1 LRILSD
7 PRRLRRAT
15 AALLAVTLQGSLA
28 GAEEPVHC
36 APIAGAAP
44 ELAAVSAAARLGFV
58 RDVMRDQA
66 GRARTW
72 TWVWGIGGL
81 ALAAGNFGL
90 AALADTPDH
99 RVDPLVGGVTS
110 LFIPAALLVKPVAVI
125 ANHAALE
132 DYLALTAST
141 SGEGDACATLAR
153 AEELLVASAEDEA
166 LGVGVLAQAIAIL
179 GNGAIALFLGLGY
192 GHWAGALLNG
202 GGGLV
207 ITEVQIFTQP
217 TGAVRALESYR
228 RGAVQVAPQPP
239 RVAWS
244 VMPLVPIVAPRV
256 AASEATGSTS
266 LPQARG
272 LALGASF

>member
-1 LRILSD
+1 M
-7 PRRLRRAT
+7 
-15 AALLAVTLQGSLA
+15 
-28 GAEEPVHC
+28 HC
-36 APIAGAAP
+36 TPIAGAAP
-44 ELAAVSAAARLGFV
+44 ELALALASVPAAARLQFIRG
-58 RDVMRDQA
+58 VMEDQA
-66 GRARTW
+66 RRARTW
-72 TWVWGIGGL
+72 TWVWGIGGV

-90 AALADTPDH
+90 AALAETADD

-141 SGEGDACATLAR
+141 AGEADACATLAR
-153 AEELLVASAEDEA
+153 AEELLAASAEDEA
-166 LGVGVLAQAIAIL
+166 LGVGLLAQAIAIL

-192 GHWAGALLNG
+192 DHWGGALLNG

-228 RGAVQVAPQPP
+228 RGAVPVASSGPDVA

-244 VMPLVPIVAPRV
+244 VMPLAPVVAPRA
-256 AASEATGSTS
+256 AASDATGSAS
-266 LPQARG
+266 LPQVRG
-272 LALGASF
+272 LAIGASF